1 MKAQD
6 LEMNKRLMKKNLGKR
21 LHNEAVTRKQIM
33 DVAKLQ
39 GSDGE
44 AKKIFELYD
53 RLLLNNTN
61 PEERQQI
68 AIMGAAEIHKLLN
81 VQGALIVD
89 GFEIIPALKEIDA

>member
-1 MKAQD
+1 
-6 LEMNKRLMKKNLGKR
+6 MKKNLGKR

-33 DVAKLQ
+33 DLAKMQ

-44 AKKIFELYD
+44 VRKVFEMYD
-53 RLLLNNTN
+53 KLLLKNTN

-81 VQGALIVD
+81 VQGPLVVD
-89 GFEIIPALKEIDA
+89 GFEIIPALKEIED